1 MSRRLLPLLTA
12 LALATAAC
20 GEASDATTSADTAA
34 TTEAGTAEGGDGG
47 APSAVASSYPL
58 AWIAGEVAPEA
69 ELTDLSRGGGDP
81 HDFELSPSQRE
92 AMEAADVVL
101 YLGAVDF
108 MPQVEEAA
116 ADATGIVVDASEVA
130 GEDRLL
136 TGGEAHAHEG
146 EGEDHAED
154 EEHADEGE
162 DHADEEEHADEAT
175 PTEATNTSL
184 ETSTEGD
191 EHADEGEAH
200 ADEGDDHADEGDD
213 HAEEGDDHG
222 GEGAV
227 DPHMWFD
234 PSIMA
239 DYAVA
244 TGEAFAEADP
254 ENADTYT
261 ENAAAVAEEMAA
273 LQGELDDLL
282 GGDCTFDEAIVS
294 HEAFGYLLE
303 PYDKVEHG
311 VTGVD
316 AEAGATSGELAELVE
331 EVEAEGLEHVLTDV
345 LEGRAGAEALANE
358 AGVELLEVNSL
369 DVVDDEAAEIG
380 YPDLARQQ
388 AEAFATALGCA

>member
-58 AWIAGEVAPEA
+58 AWIAGQVAPDA

-92 AMEAADVVL
+92 AMEASDVVL
-101 YLGAVDF
+101 YLGAVDY

-116 ADATGIVVDASEVA
+116 AAATGIVVDASEVA
-130 GEDRLL
+130 GEDRLIY
-136 TGGEAHAHEG
+136 GAG
-146 EGEDHAED
+146 D
-154 EEHADEGE
+154 
-162 DHADEEEHADEAT
+162 DHADEEGDEHADEEGDET
-175 PTEATNTSL
+175 PTEATNTGQES
-184 ETSTEGD
+184 EEDEGEDHSDEEGD
-191 EHADEGEAH
+191 EHA
-200 ADEGDDHADEGDD
+200 
-213 HAEEGDDHG
+213 
-222 GEGAV
+222 GEGGDAV

-254 ENADTYT
+254 DNADTYT
-261 ENAAAVAEEMAA
+261 ENAAAVAEEMDA
-273 LQGELDDLL
+273 LQTELDEML

-388 AEAFATALGCA
+388 AEAFATALGCS

>member
-1 MSRRLLPLLTA
+1 MSRRLLPLLAA
-12 LALATAAC
+12 LALFAAAC
-20 GEASDATTSADTAA
+20 GGSETASSTEAEAPADAT
-34 TTEAGTAEGGDGG
+34 TAEGGDGK
-47 APSAVASSYPL
+47 ALTAVASSYPL

-92 AMEAADVVL
+92 AMEASDVVL
-101 YLGAVDF
+101 YLGDVDF
-108 MPQVEEAA
+108 MPQVEEAT

-136 TGGEAHAHEG
+136 TGEAHAHEG
-146 EGEDHAED
+146 E
-154 EEHADEGE
+154 
-162 DHADEEEHADEAT
+162 
-175 PTEATNTSL
+175 
-184 ETSTEGD
+184 EGD
-191 EHADEGEAH
+191 EHADEG
-200 ADEGDDHADEGDD
+200 
-213 HAEEGDDHG
+213 
-222 GEGAV
+222 GEGVV

-239 DYAVA
+239 DYAVT

-254 ENADTYT
+254 GTADTYT
-261 ENAAAVAEEMAA
+261 ENAAAVAEEMDA
-273 LQGELDDLL
+273 LQTELDELL

-331 EVEAEGLEHVLTDV
+331 EVEAEGFEHVLSDV
-345 LEGRAGAEALANE
+345 LEGREGAEALASE
-358 AGVELLEVNSL
+358 TGVELLDVNSL
-369 DVVDDEAAEIG
+369 DVVDDQTAEVG
-380 YPDLARQQ
+380 YPDLVRQQ

>member
-1 MSRRLLPLLTA
+1 MSRRLLPLLAA
-12 LALATAAC
+12 LALFAAAC
-20 GEASDATTSADTAA
+20 GGSETASSTEAEAPADAT
-34 TTEAGTAEGGDGG
+34 TAEGGDGK
-47 APSAVASSYPL
+47 ALTAVASSYPL

-92 AMEAADVVL
+92 AMEASDVVL
-101 YLGAVDF
+101 YLGDVDF
-108 MPQVEEAA
+108 MPQVEEAT

-136 TGGEAHAHEG
+136 TGEAHAHE
-146 EGEDHAED
+146 D
-154 EEHADEGE
+154 EEGD
-162 DHADEEEHADEAT
+162 EHADEAT
-175 PTEATNTSL
+175 PTEATNTMQS
-184 ETSTEGD
+184 EDEEHADEGD
-191 EHADEGEAH
+191 EHADEG
-200 ADEGDDHADEGDD
+200 
-213 HAEEGDDHG
+213 
-222 GEGAV
+222 GEGVV

-254 ENADTYT
+254 GTADTYT
-261 ENAAAVAEEMAA
+261 ENAAAVAEEMDA
-273 LQGELDDLL
+273 LQTELDELL

-331 EVEAEGLEHVLTDV
+331 EVEAEGFEHVLSDV
-345 LEGRAGAEALANE
+345 LEGREGAEALASE
-358 AGVELLEVNSL
+358 TGVELLDVNSL
-369 DVVDDEAAEIG
+369 DVVDDQTAEVG
-380 YPDLARQQ
+380 YPDLVRQQ

>member
-58 AWIAGEVAPEA
+58 AWIAGQVAPDA

-101 YLGAVDF
+101 YLGDVDF
-108 MPQVEEAA
+108 MPQVEQAA
-116 ADATGIVVDASEVA
+116 ADATGTVVDASEVA
-130 GEDRLL
+130 GEDRLIY
-136 TGGEAHAHEG
+136 GAGHD
-146 EGEDHAED
+146 DH
-154 EEHADEGE
+154 G
-162 DHADEEEHADEAT
+162 
-175 PTEATNTSL
+175 
-184 ETSTEGD
+184 
-191 EHADEGEAH
+191 
-200 ADEGDDHADEGDD
+200 DEGDDHADEEGDEHSD
-213 HAEEGDDHG
+213 EEGDEHSDEVPSEATNTSYQSEEEEGDEHSDEDGDEHSDEEGDEHEGEG
-222 GEGAV
+222 GEAV

-254 ENADTYT
+254 DGAETYT
-261 ENAAAVAEEMAA
+261 ENAAAVSEEMDA
-273 LQGELDDLL
+273 LQTELDDML

-294 HEAFGYLLE
+294 HEAFGYLLD

-331 EVEAEGLEHVLTDV
+331 EVEEEGFEHVLTDV
-345 LEGRAGAEALANE
+345 LEGRAGAEALASE
-358 AGVELLEVNSL
+358 TGVELLEVNSL
-369 DVVDDEAAEIG
+369 DVVDDETAEAG
-380 YPDLARQQ
+380 YPDLVRQQ
-388 AEAFATALGCA
+388 AESFATALGCS